1 MCIKTALLMK
11 WEIIPISQSLSI
23 SISPLPFLYH
33 SFISHHLFVCLVS
46 LCSPGWPGTLY
57 LDQVSLELTEFC
69 LPQQSRISK
78 VHEFQ
83 LYSVLRARS
92 HKFRQSHMSF
102 SLYSAEGRVT
112 LVQAID
118 SQEESLFLETSSKYY
133 W

>member
-1 MCIKTALLMK
+1 MGNN
-11 WEIIPISQSLSI
+11 SNLSI
-23 SISPLPFLYH
+23 SLSLYLSPSLSL
-33 SFISHHLFVCLVS
+33 SFIYFSPFVCLVS